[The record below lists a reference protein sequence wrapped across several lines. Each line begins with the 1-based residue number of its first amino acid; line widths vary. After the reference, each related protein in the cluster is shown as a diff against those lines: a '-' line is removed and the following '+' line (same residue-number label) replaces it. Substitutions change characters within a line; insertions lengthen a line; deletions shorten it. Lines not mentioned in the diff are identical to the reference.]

1 MPQEALILAATP
13 WNNSAPGNLSDEA
26 RISNPF
32 PPLPSLTRED
42 NLASAL
48 TTGSEINRNRD
59 CALHG
64 DGMPALSNEIFR
76 PSRRITLSL
85 GLNIYVYVYI
95 YKYYIYKY
103 YNVYRWET
111 IMFCGTLV
119 F

>member
-76 PSRRITLSL
+76 PSRRITLSS
-85 GLNIYVYVYI
+85 GLNIYV